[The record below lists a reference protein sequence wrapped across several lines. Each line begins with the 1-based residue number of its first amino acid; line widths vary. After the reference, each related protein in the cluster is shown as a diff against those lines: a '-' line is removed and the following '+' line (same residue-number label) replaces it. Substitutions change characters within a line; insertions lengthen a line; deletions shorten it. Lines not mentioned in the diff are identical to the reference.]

1 MLEVGMKIFSGSSNR
16 RLAEEVA
23 RYLRMPLGDIKISRF
38 ADGEIY
44 CRLEET
50 VRGYD
55 VFLIQP
61 TSNPV
66 NDALMETLII
76 TDACKRAS
84 VNSVNVVMPYYGYA
98 RQDRKTAGREP
109 ITAKLVAD
117 LLSIAG
123 VDRVLTMDLH
133 AGQIQGYFDI
143 PVDHFNGGTLLAT
156 YFQILV
162 DENYDDWIVVSPDL
176 GGVTRARAFSHL
188 LNLPIAIIEKVRP
201 KQNVS
206 TVVDII
212 GDIKDKNCIIIDD
225 IIDTAGTITNAA
237 NYLKENGAKEVYIT
251 ATHPVFSGSAVQK
264 IEDSAVKKCVVTDS
278 IMLPD
283 EKKTPKIEV
292 ISIAP
297 LLAEAIQRIY
307 RRQSISPMFGPRE

>member
-1 MLEVGMKIFSGSSNR
+1 M
-16 RLAEEVA
+16 
-23 RYLRMPLGDIKISRF
+23 
-38 ADGEIY
+38 
-44 CRLEET
+44 
-50 VRGYD
+50 
-55 VFLIQP
+55 
-61 TSNPV
+61 
-66 NDALMETLII
+66 
-76 TDACKRAS
+76 
-84 VNSVNVVMPYYGYA
+84 
-98 RQDRKTAGREP
+98 
-109 ITAKLVAD
+109 
-117 LLSIAG
+117 
-123 VDRVLTMDLH
+123 
-133 AGQIQGYFDI
+133 
-143 PVDHFNGGTLLAT
+143 
-156 YFQILV
+156 
-162 DENYDDWIVVSPDL
+162 
-176 GGVTRARAFSHL
+176 
-188 LNLPIAIIEKVRP
+188 
-201 KQNVS
+201 
-206 TVVDII
+206 DII